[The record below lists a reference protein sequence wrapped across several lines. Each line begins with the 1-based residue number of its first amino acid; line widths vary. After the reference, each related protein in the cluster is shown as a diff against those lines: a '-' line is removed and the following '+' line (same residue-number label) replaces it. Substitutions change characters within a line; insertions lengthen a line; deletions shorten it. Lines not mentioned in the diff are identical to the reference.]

1 MRLSMASMKVASM
14 RMASMTAPIVA
25 GCWPTPDAV
34 RNRPHTLCAR
44 VLHTLAATF
53 LGHTHTSRGSAPTTQ
68 CLGPRL
74 PTLGT
79 ILTELARV
87 CSGPRAEYADILNDI
102 LNYTDYSIL
111 NHTNYTTRCGD
122 RPPCVALIVDDPTYD
137 AGLNEGIVARLNVSI
152 PGYVA
157 PGIQIVYGNVG
168 TEVDKAEKEVDQPYP
183 YP

>member
-1 MRLSMASMKVASM
+1 MSCTRSRRLFSGTLTRRVEAHPL
-14 RMASMTAPIVA
+14 PI
-25 GCWPTPDAV
+25 
-34 RNRPHTLCAR
+34 
-44 VLHTLAATF
+44 
-53 LGHTHTSRGSAPTTQ
+53 

-183 YP
+183 YHPNPHPCHRPIQPYP